1 MASLAVAAVV
11 ISRGN
16 AETLNQTLSA
26 LQHQT
31 FPLEQVVVVESS
43 DSEQCLE
50 LARSFGFA
58 VVASQT
64 DKQGAAIEA
73 GIRAFQGS
81 PSWLW
86 ILHHDTAPEANALE
100 QLSRAAEISPS
111 VAVIGPKLL
120 DWDHP
125 IQIRQLGITTT
136 ALSRPFTLVEDEYD
150 QGQFDTRGDTLAVST
165 AGMLVAMGLWQKTG
179 GINDSSPSYAQDI
192 EFCIKARAMGFRVI
206 VEPSAKVRN
215 SGALTSNL
223 HPARKLFGGRA
234 EALAKAHTHLATILW
249 PGFLLPLLYLAM
261 PFVAVAS
268 IPLNLVQKRPARIIG
283 QFTAWLYSWFT
294 IGKRLAARKS
304 VRQFGSLASLS
315 QLYATREQISQR
327 RSKRFEE
334 EPEPESRSVGI
345 WESKSIWLALLPLAA
360 GFSLF
365 PQGAIYSERLIP
377 LGRTLDS
384 IWLATG
390 ASTLSY
396 LDGVRLPSDPFN
408 WFLALVAVVW
418 PGTPSDGLAWFI
430 LVAPAL
436 AFIGT
441 WLLAGAITDRIW
453 VRNALALSFSLAAP
467 ILGIQREAG
476 VVELVVV
483 AFLPWTLYFLTK
495 AAYAF
500 NLSRAW
506 RWLGLA
512 GLAGSLIAVSS
523 PVLFGF
529 LVLVSIGLGAQRIR
543 RLGVV
548 IWFFLPGTA
557 LLAPWLQFVVSEGG
571 LAFVSVASTAQLGP
585 IELYQDPVWLAVL
598 VAAGV
603 LGLLGAMSRLSV
615 GIPLLILSLALLYAS
630 SYQPI
635 AGSQVLLIGLL
646 LTLLLLIGL
655 GLNEVSSSKLRLA
668 GAIALIASALASG
681 VLFGTAQPRSYEF
694 GVERQVPALVLAASD
709 VSEGTRTLAL
719 DLTSSELEAELVWGD
734 GRTLEERSVLYQ
746 YFRPSTDIDAQLA
759 QLGGSLIAGNP
770 EGVAQLNAVLGVDF
784 VLLQGEG
791 EFAQQAKV
799 ALDSMTILQPAGQT
813 AFGQLWSFVEP
824 NEGPSIYLAPNPLRQ
839 LQLAML
845 LAFALLAIPTPGS
858 ITGRRAVKR
867 SK

>member
-345 WESKSIWLALLPLAA
+345 WESKSIWLAVLPLAA

-430 LVAPAL
+430 FAAPAL

>member
-261 PFVAVAS
+261 PFVAGAS

-441 WLLAGAITDRIW
+441 WLLAGSITDRIW

-571 LAFVSVASTAQLGP
+571 LAFVSVDSTAQLGP
-585 IELYQDPVWLAVL
+585 IELYQDPVWLSVL